1 MPPGGSGG
9 SMPPLLK
16 VPLVVMT
23 NDALPRIA
31 LGSILT
37 GPQESSQLLSQLVPH
52 EDTTAPTHRLMLR
65 CL

>member
-1 MPPGGSGG
+1 
-9 SMPPLLK
+9 MPPLLK